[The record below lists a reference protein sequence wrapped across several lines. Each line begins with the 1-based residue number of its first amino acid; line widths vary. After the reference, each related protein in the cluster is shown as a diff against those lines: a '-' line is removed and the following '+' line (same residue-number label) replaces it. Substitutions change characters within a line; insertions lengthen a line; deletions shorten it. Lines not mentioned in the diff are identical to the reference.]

1 METRQT
7 VGLLGS
13 LLLFL
18 GVFAPIVSVPII
30 GSQNYFQNGSGD
42 GVVIAI
48 LALLS
53 VVTVC
58 TRRYRALWWTG
69 LASLGVLVFT
79 FVTFQMK
86 LSQLKQ
92 QMNTELADN
101 PFKGLADVAVQSVQL
116 QWGWAILVVGVV
128 LVLVAAAMKPA
139 PGQTGAA

>member
-53 VVTVC
+53 VVTVF